1 MIIGSTKDILPQG
14 GRKCHPRILHFS
26 IRAARTA
33 AFLLALCL
41 AAGSAGAV
49 HAAAEEE
56 TAWSA
61 ADSTASSAETQTTG
75 STVSSA
81 ETQSAAAGD
90 IPLPEIVTAEPA
102 EPPEEDII
110 EDAEPPIEVDWD
122 EMKALNPDIIGY
134 LHVDGMPVISYPILY
149 SGDDEYYLH
158 RDVNGEELYAGSIF
172 LEALNSPDFADPN
185 CLIYGHNMADGSK
198 FGSLKFMD
206 SQEKYDANPYFWILT
221 PRGNYR
227 YKIFSMFR
235 TPATSDVY
243 LVYSWH
249 GSSFLAWEKM
259 WRESSDVKTDVPLTA
274 QDRTVCLTTCTSDE
288 NVRFVVFGKC
298 VSSKKPVHT
307 RTIADGPSLQ
317 DSSPSLPE

>member
-1 MIIGSTKDILPQG
+1 MKII
-14 GRKCHPRILHFS
+14 RRIIF
-26 IRAARTA
+26 IIA
-33 AFLLALCL
+33 LLVFI
-41 AAGSAGAV
+41 GSAGYLGLHYFEGQQTENAFRQLTV
-49 HAAAEEE
+49 DGGHDLAALHE
-56 TAWSA
+56 
-61 ADSTASSAETQTTG
+61 Q
-75 STVSSA
+75 
-81 ETQSAAAGD
+81 
-90 IPLPEIVTAEPA
+90 
-102 EPPEEDII
+102 
-110 EDAEPPIEVDWD
+110 
-122 EMKALNPDIIGY
+122 NPDIVGWIKIDDTRVDYPVMWTPDDPEFY
-134 LHVDGMPVISYPILY
+134 LRRNFQKEDSVAGTPFLDAASTMP
-149 SGDDEYYLH
+149 
-158 RDVNGEELYAGSIF
+158 GSS
-172 LEALNSPDFADPN
+172 NW
-185 CLIYGHNMADGSK
+185 LIYGHNMADGSK